1 MCACGHERGNLPVA
15 AAKSMHVSLIVAAHK
30 EPPPKLPLN
39 NKEYIANV
47 CVLAV
52 CGYVV
57 GRSRRPPFY
66 VNVSLPLVLK
76 MHSAEMQRRLRPDN
90 QLRCTTK
97 ACEEKQVTP
106 LATTNVAWKKACV
119 YKGQSSILPPV
130 RLLLATSE
138 LSAHRL

>member
-1 MCACGHERGNLPVA
+1 MPVA
-15 AAKSMHVSLIVAAHK
+15 AAKCMHVSLIVAAHK
-30 EPPPKLPLN
+30 APPPKLPLH
-39 NKEYIANV
+39 NKEYIAKV

-57 GRSRRPPFY
+57 RRSRRPPFY

-76 MHSAEMQRRLRPDN
+76 MHSAEMQMRLRPDS

-97 ACEEKQVTP
+97 VCEEKPVTP

-119 YKGQSSILPPV
+119 YKGKSSILPPV

>member
-15 AAKSMHVSLIVAAHK
+15 AAKIMHVSLIVAAHK
-30 EPPPKLPLN
+30 APPPKLSI
-39 NKEYIANV
+39 EQQGYIAKV

-52 CGYVV
+52 CGDVV
-57 GRSRRPPFY
+57 GHSRRPPFY
-66 VNVSLPLVLK
+66 VNVSLPLVL
-76 MHSAEMQRRLRPDN
+76 MTHSTEMQRRLCPDN
-90 QLRCTTK
+90 QPRCTTK